1 VLIPGSVGRRTIGSM
16 ITDTQIAAVQSSF
29 QRVLPIA
36 DQAGMLFYGRV
47 FELAPATRAMF
58 GPDIELQATR
68 TMAALRTA
76 VEGLDRLDEVG
87 PMLVRLGA
95 RHVRYGVRPEHFDV
109 VGEALMW
116 TLEQGLGDALTPPV
130 REAWSAAWALI
141 RDAMETGMRR
151 ITERSE
157 LELTLAG

>member
-1 VLIPGSVGRRTIGSM
+1 M
-16 ITDTQIAAVQSSF
+16 ITETQIAAVQASF
-29 QRVLPIA
+29 ELVLPIA
-36 DQAGMLFYGRV
+36 DQAGMRFYGRV
-47 FELAPATRAMF
+47 FELAPATRALF
-58 GPDIELQATR
+58 ADDIEPQAKR

-109 VGEALMW
+109 VGAALMW
-116 TLEQGLGDALTPPV
+116 TLEHGLGDELTPPV
-130 REAWSAAWALI
+130 REAWLAAWAVI
-141 RDAMETGMRR
+141 RGAMETGMRQ

-157 LELTLAG
+157 LELALAG